1 MWYLQSP
8 LVLHDR
14 RVLVVGL
21 GRSGIAAAKLCLA
34 KGANVTVTDNRDA
47 ETLAAALAQLPAGLN
62 RFLGGHP
69 QQIFDDT
76 EMIVVS
82 PGVPPLKPLLE
93 AKARGIPVIGEVEL
107 STRFVSAPIVAITGT
122 NGKSTTTSLVGEML
136 QASGKSVFIGGNLG
150 QPLAEVVGQPKTE
163 ADGCIVLEL
172 SSFQLETVACLRAH
186 IAMLLNLSED
196 HLDRYDSYD
205 DYLAAKG
212 RIFERQ
218 NEADY
223 TVVNGA
229 SSQSACRELVAG
241 SCATQLHFALQND
254 DGQTAAYC
262 KGEQLQIK
270 LPEGRVE
277 TYPPPRLAGRHNVE
291 NALAA
296 LLAARLMGATQEACR
311 ETLLNFS
318 GLNHRMEWVG
328 EVDGVE
334 YYNDSKA
341 TNVGSV
347 VGSLSGFPRKVVLIA
362 GGKDKGGDYA
372 PLLPVV
378 EENCV
383 AVVLIGAAT
392 DLIANALGDVVPIHR
407 ATSMAHAVEIS
418 AEISRIGEAVVLSPA
433 CSSFDMF
440 NNFAHRGDVFRA
452 AVESRRTLAE

>member
-1 MWYLQSP
+1 
-8 LVLHDR
+8 
-14 RVLVVGL
+14 
-21 GRSGIAAAKLCLA
+21 
-34 KGANVTVTDNRDA
+34 
-47 ETLAAALAQLPAGLN
+47 
-62 RFLGGHP
+62 
-69 QQIFDDT
+69 
-76 EMIVVS
+76 
-82 PGVPPLKPLLE
+82 
-93 AKARGIPVIGEVEL
+93 
-107 STRFVSAPIVAITGT
+107 
-122 NGKSTTTSLVGEML
+122 
-136 QASGKSVFIGGNLG
+136 
-150 QPLAEVVGQPKTE
+150 
-163 ADGCIVLEL
+163 
-172 SSFQLETVACLRAH
+172 
-186 IAMLLNLSED
+186 
-196 HLDRYDSYD
+196 
-205 DYLAAKG
+205 
-212 RIFERQ
+212 
-218 NEADY
+218 
-223 TVVNGA
+223 
-229 SSQSACRELVAG
+229 
-241 SCATQLHFALQND
+241 
-254 DGQTAAYC
+254 
-262 KGEQLQIK
+262 
-270 LPEGRVE
+270 
-277 TYPPPRLAGRHNVE
+277 LAGRHNVE